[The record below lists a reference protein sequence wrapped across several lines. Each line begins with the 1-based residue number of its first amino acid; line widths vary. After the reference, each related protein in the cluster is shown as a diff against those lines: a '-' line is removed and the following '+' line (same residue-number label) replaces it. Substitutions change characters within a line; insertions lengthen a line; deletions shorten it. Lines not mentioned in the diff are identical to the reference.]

1 MEDNGRMKQICDDRA
16 WLGSEIQNKQDLWKT
31 HLSAELIEDLAKEE
45 HPDVAEIQ
53 KLVTVAGYIED
64 RLSGK
69 YT

>member
-1 MEDNGRMKQICDDRA
+1 VAKVEFDDPQI
-16 WLGSEIQNKQDLWKT
+16 WTVKELLESERKGI
-31 HLSAELIEDLAKEE
+31 AELIEDLAKEE

>member
-1 MEDNGRMKQICDDRA
+1 MAKVEYDDPQI
-16 WLGSEIQNKQDLWKT
+16 WTVEELLESERKGI
-31 HLSAELIEDLAKEE
+31 AELIEDLGKEE

-53 KLVTVAGYIED
+53 KLVTVAGYLDD

>member
-1 MEDNGRMKQICDDRA
+1 VAKVEFDDPQI
-16 WLGSEIQNKQDLWKT
+16 WTVEELLESERKGI
-31 HLSAELIEDLAKEE
+31 AELIEDLAKEE

>member
-1 MEDNGRMKQICDDRA
+1 VAKVEFDDPQI
-16 WLGSEIQNKQDLWKT
+16 WTVEELLESERKGI
-31 HLSAELIEDLAKEE
+31 AELIEDLAKEE

-53 KLVTVAGYIED
+53 KLVTVAGYIQD

>member
-1 MEDNGRMKQICDDRA
+1 MAKVEFDDPQI
-16 WLGSEIQNKQDLWKT
+16 WTVEELLESERKGI
-31 HLSAELIEDLAKEE
+31 AELIEDLAKEE

>member
-1 MEDNGRMKQICDDRA
+1 MAKVEFDDPQI
-16 WLGSEIQNKQDLWKT
+16 WTVEELLESERKGI
-31 HLSAELIEDLAKEE
+31 AELIEDLAKEE

-64 RLSGK
+64 RLKGK

>member
-1 MEDNGRMKQICDDRA
+1 MAKVEYDDPQI
-16 WLGSEIQNKQDLWKT
+16 WTVEELLESERKGI
-31 HLSAELIEDLAKEE
+31 AELIEDLGKEE

-53 KLVTVAGYIED
+53 TLVTVAGYLDD

>member
-1 MEDNGRMKQICDDRA
+1 MAEVEFDDPQI
-16 WLGSEIQNKQDLWKT
+16 WTVEELLESERKGI
-31 HLSAELIEDLAKEE
+31 AELIEDLAKEE

>member
-1 MEDNGRMKQICDDRA
+1 MAKVEYDDPQI
-16 WLGSEIQNKQDLWKT
+16 WTVEELLESERKGI
-31 HLSAELIEDLAKEE
+31 AELVEELGKEE

-64 RLSGK
+64 RLKGK